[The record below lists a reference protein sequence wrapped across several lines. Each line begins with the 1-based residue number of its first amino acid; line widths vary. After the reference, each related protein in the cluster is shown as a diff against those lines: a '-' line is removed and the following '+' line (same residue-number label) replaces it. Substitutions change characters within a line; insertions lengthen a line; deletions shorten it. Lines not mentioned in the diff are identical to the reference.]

1 MKRLFRLPSL
11 SNLPSLLSLGVVL
24 CTACAAAPKQVQ
36 HYVLETTAQ
45 TSAQTSV
52 QTSGK
57 TAVPDKVNAALVVVG
72 PVDLAEY
79 LDQPSLVMQQGGHT
93 FHVAQYHVWAEDLSR
108 ALTRALVH
116 DLDQQA
122 SPYRFEDRA
131 DQHSETAARQI
142 RLRIDQF
149 HPTDQN
155 QVVLAGQYWIYQKKQ
170 LLARRSFA
178 LQGDLQE
185 NGYPHAVARMR
196 QIVRQLAAQL
206 ADALR

>member
-1 MKRLFRLPSL
+1 MKLFSLPH
-11 SNLPSLLSLGVVL
+11 LPNFFCLGLLL
-24 CTACAAAPKQVQ
+24 CTGCAATPQQVQ
-36 HYVLETTAQ
+36 HYVLETTVR
-45 TSAQTSV
+45 SSV
-52 QTSGK
+52 QPSVISAAT
-57 TAVPDKVNAALVVVG
+57 DKVSAALVVVG

-116 DLDQQA
+116 DLDRQDT
-122 SPYRFEDRA
+122 SYRFEDHA
-131 DQHSETAARQI
+131 DQHGDSAARRI

-155 QVVLAGQYWIYQKKQ
+155 QVILAGQYWIYQKKQ

-178 LQGDLQE
+178 LQNTLQE
-185 NGYPHAVARMR
+185 NGYPHAVDSMR
-196 QIVRQLAAQL
+196 QIVKQLAAQL
-206 ADALR
+206 AEALR

>member
-1 MKRLFRLPSL
+1 MTPLCRLPKLL
-11 SNLPSLLSLGVVL
+11 SGVSLGVVL
-24 CTACAAAPKQVQ
+24 CTACAAAPKQIQ

-45 TSAQTSV
+45 TSGKISGKTSD
-52 QTSGK
+52 K
-57 TAVPDKVNAALVVVG
+57 TAVPDKVSAALVVVG

-131 DQHSETAARQI
+131 DQHSDTAARQI

-178 LQGDLQE
+178 LQGDLQQ
-185 NGYPHAVARMR
+185 NGYPHAVDRMR
-196 QIVRQLAAQL
+196 QVVRQLAAQL
-206 ADALR
+206 AEALR